1 MQVSVPSYHWYIV
14 VLLRTTTTK
23 QLVTGSFIPQRLC
36 ISSSRDLSLFSV
48 YDLREL
54 GVTSRDSYI
63 TWVIIWF
70 SLVQTAPTLNAVA
83 NVYAGVCVCT
93 STRMVSI
100 SLKRSVLTIYLCNM
114 ARISDNELNVGYRRQ
129 I

>member
-1 MQVSVPSYHWYIV
+1 M
-14 VLLRTTTTK
+14 
-23 QLVTGSFIPQRLC
+23 
-36 ISSSRDLSLFSV
+36 
-48 YDLREL
+48 
-54 GVTSRDSYI
+54 TSRDSYI